1 MDGSFLVKYNSYLI
15 IILTLFTYRARDF
28 PADIYL
34 LKLNNRNTREKCEL
48 CSRLTIKTPERRQ

>member
-15 IILTLFTYRARDF
+15 IILMLFTYRARDF

-34 LKLNNRNTREKCEL
+34 LKLNNRNTREKCEF
-48 CSRLTIKTPERRQ
+48 CSRLTIKTAERRQ